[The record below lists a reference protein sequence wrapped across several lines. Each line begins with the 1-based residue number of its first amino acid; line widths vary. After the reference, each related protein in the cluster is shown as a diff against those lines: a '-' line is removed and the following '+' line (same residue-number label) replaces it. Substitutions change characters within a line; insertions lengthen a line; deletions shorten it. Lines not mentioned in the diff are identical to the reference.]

1 MESESGLP
9 PLRRCRVKLDD
20 LADALDMGNM
30 EMSAYLDLETGEIV
44 YVSDEARRELDAV
57 YEAMPDDSGQ
67 MSDEEQQAAFTVAL
81 EEYGPVNVGEEELI
95 DADAVDRGLGT
106 RFIALPEADTRES
119 YRDME
124 AFIETATAPRFQ
136 QRLDRAIRGRGAFR
150 RFKDELFDEPD
161 ERERWFAFKQ
171 ERLRDRVREW
181 LTDERIELMKRP
193 IDATT
198 KEG

>member
-1 MESESGLP
+1 MESETGLP

-20 LADALDMGNM
+20 LADAIDMSTM

-44 YVSDEARRELDAV
+44 YVSDEARRELEAV
-57 YEAMPDDSGQ
+57 YETMPDDAGQ
-67 MSDEEQQAAFTVAL
+67 MSDEEQRAAFTAAL
-81 EEYGPVNVGEEELI
+81 EEYGPVNVEEEELI

-124 AFIETATAPRFQ
+124 AFIETVTSTQLQR
-136 QRLDRAIRGRGAFR
+136 RLDRAIRGRGAFR
-150 RFKDELFDEPD
+150 YFRDELSDEPA
-161 ERERWFAFKQ
+161 EEQRWYAFKQ

-181 LTDERIELMKRP
+181 LEDERIEL
-193 IDATT
+193 IEEA
-198 KEG
+198 G

>member
-57 YEAMPDDSGQ
+57 YETTPDDSGQ

-81 EEYGPVNVGEEELI
+81 EEYGPVNVEEEELI

-106 RFIALPEADTRES
+106 RFIALPEADTCES

-124 AFIETATAPRFQ
+124 AFIETVTAPRFQ

-181 LTDERIELMKRP
+181 LTDERIELIEKA
-193 IDATT
+193 D
-198 KEG
+198 

>member
-57 YEAMPDDSGQ
+57 YETMPDDAGQ
-67 MSDEEQQAAFTVAL
+67 MSDEEQQTAFKAAL
-81 EEYGPVNVGEEELI
+81 EEYGPINVEEEGLI
-95 DADAVDRGLGT
+95 DADAVDRGPGT

-124 AFIETATAPRFQ
+124 AFIETVTSTQLQR
-136 QRLDRAIRGRGAFR
+136 RLDRAIRGR
-150 RFKDELFDEPD
+150 L
-161 ERERWFAFKQ
+161 
-171 ERLRDRVREW
+171 
-181 LTDERIELMKRP
+181 
-193 IDATT
+193 
-198 KEG
+198 